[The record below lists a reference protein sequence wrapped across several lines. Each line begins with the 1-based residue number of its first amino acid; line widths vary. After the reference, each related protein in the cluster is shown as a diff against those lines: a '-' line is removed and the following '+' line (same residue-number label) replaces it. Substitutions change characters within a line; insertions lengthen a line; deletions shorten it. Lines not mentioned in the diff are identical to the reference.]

1 RVQHSFSECD
11 CIERERNALLEFRR
25 GVKDPSG
32 WLSSWVGK
40 DCCNWTGVNCSNTT
54 GNVVV
59 LHLKTMD
66 YCGSV
71 GHSEAFNR
79 GTCLSGTLS
88 PSLLNLT
95 YLSYLDLSGNNF
107 QGIPIPEFIGSLK
120 TLRYL
125 DLSHAA
131 FIGEVPRS
139 LGNLSYLEYLAL
151 SMVAPD
157 PLRLWA
163 SDLSWVVGLSS
174 LQYLDHSFMNLSKA
188 NNWVEAVSML
198 PSLTTLDLS
207 WCELQDFAESLT
219 INFTSLSVLDL
230 SYNNFNTTIP
240 CWLFNI
246 TTLQRVNLQRSEI
259 KGSLPEVSRGSLCNL
274 CTLDLSLNAIN
285 GKIKGFIDALGG
297 CGNNTLDY
305 LDLSS
310 NNLQGKLPD
319 SLGNLNL
326 YEISISNCQLG
337 PRFPTWLRTQVDAF
351 EIILSGAGIS
361 DIIPVWF
368 WNLTSR
374 LWWVD
379 LSDNQFRG
387 KLPGSVSFEFDNI
400 TGAWVDL
407 GFNRLEGVVSSS
419 LCALPFLIFLK
430 LSSNNL
436 SGELSS
442 VLQNC
447 SRSCSKQVIRAIPKC
462 LGNLKT
468 FTYLGPYF
476 DELPS
481 TLHIEFREHV
491 EIVSKGRQNEYTK
504 IIPLLNVIDLSAND
518 LKGEKPDH
526 ITKLSA
532 LFTLNL
538 SWNHLSGKIPEN
550 IGNLQRLESLDL
562 SHNNLSGPIPPSMIS
577 MTFLNYLNLSFNKLW
592 GQIPTGNGSKLSMI
606 LVYMKETQSFAVFH
620 YQAVVHRQPMEMEKM
635 KMETQK

>member
-1 RVQHSFSECD
+1 MATWRTSTQTLVLLCFLVLTKVNFLEAAESNTRSQNVA
-11 CIERERNALLEFRR
+11 CIERERNALLEFRK
-25 GVKDPSG
+25 GLKDPSG

-125 DLSHAA
+125 DLSRAA

-139 LGNLSYLEYLAL
+139 LGNLSYLEYLA
-151 SMVAPD
+151 
-157 PLRLWA
+157 
-163 SDLSWVVGLSS
+163 
-174 LQYLDHSFMNLSKA
+174 A
-188 NNWVEAVSML
+188 NNWVEAVNML
-198 PSLTTLDLS
+198 PSLTTLDFLL
-207 WCELQDFAESLT
+207 CELQDFAESLT

-240 CWLFNI
+240 FWLFNI

-274 CTLDLSLNAIN
+274 RTLDLSLNAIN

-319 SLGNLNL
+319 FLGNLKYLSVLRLAQNSFSGSLPWSIGNLSNLVMLDLPFNFMNGAIVESIGQLTRIATLNLYGNSWEGTITENHFRNLSRLSIFALSSIGKSVVFNLNPDWVPSFSL
-326 YEISISNCQLG
+326 YEIAISNCQLG

-374 LWWVD
+374 LWV
-379 LSDNQFRG
+379 G
-387 KLPGSVSFEFDNI
+387 GSF
-400 TGAWVDL
+400 G
-407 GFNRLEGVVSSS
+407 
-419 LCALPFLIFLK
+419 
-430 LSSNNL
+430 
-436 SGELSS
+436 
-442 VLQNC
+442 
-447 SRSCSKQVIRAIPKC
+447 
-462 LGNLKT
+462 
-468 FTYLGPYF
+468 
-476 DELPS
+476 
-481 TLHIEFREHV
+481 
-491 EIVSKGRQNEYTK
+491 
-504 IIPLLNVIDLSAND
+504 
-518 LKGEKPDH
+518 
-526 ITKLSA
+526 
-532 LFTLNL
+532 
-538 SWNHLSGKIPEN
+538 
-550 IGNLQRLESLDL
+550 
-562 SHNNLSGPIPPSMIS
+562 
-577 MTFLNYLNLSFNKLW
+577 
-592 GQIPTGNGSKLSMI
+592 
-606 LVYMKETQSFAVFH
+606 
-620 YQAVVHRQPMEMEKM
+620 
-635 KMETQK
+635 